1 MRKTACFIL
10 LIFVSTLG
18 FSQIKLD
25 FSATP
30 KGQSKGYCI
39 SGLTAESA
47 FFLSTYRTAN
57 DADAAS
63 RKAAQQRLVSR
74 YGVMQGN
81 VGAILTLANGRSAEE
96 LARYGVVTASQAGG
110 IITASIPVS
119 NFAEVAA
126 LGICSV
132 IDVGHKL
139 QPFLDQARNYLGIDL
154 IYNGIHLPQGYDGS
168 GVVVGIIDDGFEYTH
183 PSFYDTAGN
192 TLRVKRVWNQRDTTG
207 TAPSGF
213 SYGSEYSTTN
223 EIIASPTDDDSAVHG
238 SHVAGIAAGCGAPS
252 GNGTAYRGMAPGAD
266 IVLVSSIF
274 TEASV
279 LDAIQYINN

>member
-81 VGAILTLANGRSAEE
+81 VGAILTLANGRSAE
-96 LARYGVVTASQAGG
+96 
-110 IITASIPVS
+110 
-119 NFAEVAA
+119 
-126 LGICSV
+126 
-132 IDVGHKL
+132 
-139 QPFLDQARNYLGIDL
+139 
-154 IYNGIHLPQGYDGS
+154 
-168 GVVVGIIDDGFEYTH
+168 
-183 PSFYDTAGN
+183 
-192 TLRVKRVWNQRDTTG
+192 
-207 TAPSGF
+207 
-213 SYGSEYSTTN
+213 
-223 EIIASPTDDDSAVHG
+223 
-238 SHVAGIAAGCGAPS
+238 
-252 GNGTAYRGMAPGAD
+252 
-266 IVLVSSIF
+266 
-274 TEASV
+274 
-279 LDAIQYINN
+279 